1 MSRIIARIV
10 LRLAFGLA
18 LAAAAWWWSGPVL
31 GMIALAL
38 LGALLAGPIVD
49 LASELRHATRSA
61 ALRGLEGRHFEY
73 HGRPIAVVEDA
84 DHRRWV
90 RIDDVRRI
98 TGNPTSDRALELTYP
113 EGIAWIGGQAH
124 LADDALA
131 LHLAKETSPHALR
144 FAHWA
149 EREIAFPARRTRE
162 RLGIRLPAQ
171 PRMRRTSDVVE

>member
-1 MSRIIARIV
+1 MSRTL
-10 LRLAFGLA
+10 LRLALRLAMGLGLA
-18 LAAAAWWWSGPVL
+18 GAAWWWSGPTL
-31 GMIALAL
+31 GVVALAA
-38 LGALLAGPIVD
+38 LGALLASPLLE
-49 LASELRHATRSA
+49 LASDLRHATRRA
-61 ALRGLEGRHFEY
+61 ALRGIEGRHVEY

-113 EGIAWIGGQAH
+113 DGVAWIGGRAY

-131 LHLAKETSPHALR
+131 THLAKETAPQALR

-162 RLGIRLPAQ
+162 RLGIRLPVQ

>member
-1 MSRIIARIV
+1 MIRTLARIV
-10 LRLAFGLA
+10 LRLVFGLG
-18 LAAAAWWWSGPVL
+18 LAAAAWWWSGPTL
-31 GMIALAL
+31 GVVALAA
-38 LGALLAGPIVD
+38 LGALLAGPLVEF
-49 LASELRHATRSA
+49 ASELRHAARST

-73 HGRPIAVVEDA
+73 HGRPLAVVEDA

-113 EGIAWIGGQAH
+113 EGVAWIGGHAH

-131 LHLAKETSPHALR
+131 AHLAKETSAHALR

-149 EREIAFPARRTRE
+149 EREIVFPARRTRE
-162 RLGIRLPAQ
+162 KLGIRLPAQ